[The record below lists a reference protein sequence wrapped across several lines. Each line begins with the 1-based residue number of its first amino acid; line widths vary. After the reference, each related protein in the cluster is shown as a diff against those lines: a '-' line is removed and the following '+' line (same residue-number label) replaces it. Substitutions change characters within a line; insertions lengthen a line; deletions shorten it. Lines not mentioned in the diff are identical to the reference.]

1 MYYFKSFSDDDGYLY
16 SLDMVRLNLDFGSRS
31 EDFVRYMENL
41 SAYDLGVEITYFSS
55 LKAFQ
60 YRHLWTVAF
69 PDHDVSFALGLD
81 INGSSENKNKGF
93 IEFNPNKL
101 SHIDK
106 FTYIIGNIWNFTC
119 VRELVRYDLA
129 IDIPLDR
136 KDVKLIRTK
145 GKNYQF
151 FVKTDGITEYLG
163 VRSHNGFVKVYDKT
177 KEASLDYPL
186 TRVEITLDRKAD
198 FIKVFPLIWLYDT
211 QYHMLLDE
219 SLSDTQRTLIK
230 CLRQCENP
238 NWFLSDLNRHIKKK
252 IEPYL
257 ADKTL
262 SLNVN
267 CALNVKTLALSYES

>member
-1 MYYFKSFSDDDGYLY
+1 MYYFKTFSDDDGYLY
-16 SLDMVRLNLDFGSRS
+16 SLDMVRLCLDFGSRS
-31 EDFVRYMENL
+31 DDFVRYMENL
-41 SAYDLGVEITYFSS
+41 SAFDFDVEITYFKSIKS
-55 LKAFQ
+55 FQ
-60 YRHLWTVAF
+60 YRHLWTVSF
-69 PDHDVSFALGLD
+69 PGQDASFALGLH
-81 INGSSENKNKGF
+81 INGSGENKNKGF

-106 FTYIIGNIWNFTC
+106 FMDIIDHIWIFTC
-119 VRELVRYDLA
+119 TRELVRYDLA

-177 KEASLDYPL
+177 REASLDYPL
-186 TRVEITLDRKAD
+186 TRVEITLDCKAD
-198 FIKVFPLIWLYDT
+198 FVKAFPQIWLYDT
-211 QYHMLLDE
+211 QYHLLLDDT
-219 SLSDTQRTLIK
+219 LSDTQKTLIK

-238 NWFLSDLNRHIKKK
+238 NWFLSDLQYRLKKK

-262 SLNVN
+262 SLDVN
-267 CALNVKTLALSYES
+267 CALNVKTLAFSYES